1 MDRNYILL
9 SRELTVSSGDAR
21 FARKKE
27 SIKTKRRIQGRNTLG
42 HHSHRLACIYWMR
55 LSSLAGKQGLIH
67 HYI

>member
-1 MDRNYILL
+1 MDRNYILP

-42 HHSHRLACIYWMR
+42 HHSHRLACI
-55 LSSLAGKQGLIH
+55 LLDEIV
-67 HYI
+67 